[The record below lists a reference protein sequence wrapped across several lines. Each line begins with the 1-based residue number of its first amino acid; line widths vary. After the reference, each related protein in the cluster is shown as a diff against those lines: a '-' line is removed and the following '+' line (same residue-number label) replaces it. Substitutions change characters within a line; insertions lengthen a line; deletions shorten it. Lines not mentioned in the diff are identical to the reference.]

1 MIYILYISYC
11 SYKTDSEKHLV
22 DMKSWFQARGYPN
35 GLVQMEMNE
44 VKFSGEWDK
53 NKTRIKSK
61 RVPLVITIHLL
72 LKGCGI
78 IIRKNLYLF
87 YQKAQRVFT
96 PGSMITFHSARKLSS
111 YLVRAKLY
119 PLERLLVIVSVMVN
133 DMKFVTML
141 QKHRLKHRNSKYL
154 KNKSSI

>member
-1 MIYILYISYC
+1 MNIQDKLLFHKYIYIYIYIYNILLIYILYISYC

-35 GLVQMEMNE
+35 DLVQMEMNE
-44 VKFSGEWDK
+44 VKFSGDWDK
-53 NKTRIKSK
+53 NKTNKKSK
-61 RVPLVITIHLL
+61 REPLVITFHLL

-78 IIRKNLYLF
+78 IIRKNLY
-87 YQKAQRVFT
+87 QKSQRVFT
-96 PGSMITFHSARKLSS
+96 PGSMITFHSASKLSS

-133 DMKFVTML
+133 DM
-141 QKHRLKHRNSKYL
+141 
-154 KNKSSI
+154 